1 MQLPVP
7 FPADESPSKI
17 VHINARAQ
25 IHSEGDLRALVVGG
39 IPILHWSVGDVA
51 SESYAKVIL
60 VREGFAKA
68 TEVAQAFGCN
78 RMTVYRAEARF
89 DEMGLVGLVP
99 AKRGPK
105 HARVLGEVAARRMV
119 VLKGKGLTNVEVASK
134 LGVTE
139 SGIRKALRRLGYS
152 APAPVQEPLK
162 SAAPEPEA
170 SVAIS
175 DAPGAPAA
183 ATTAVGERD
192 AVDPDEAPAVPVA
205 IATPEAA
212 AMSEAEHAAGEAG
225 VAPEAPVA
233 LATSVEGGELAGQPA
248 VPVAQAQ
255 AATGAPFAA
264 GQDDALAGDPWDR
277 SLDRLCACMGLIS
290 EAPPQFGDCQGVTG
304 LGALLALPALM
315 ATGVF
320 EVAAKLYAGFGA
332 AFYGV
337 RTVFVCLSLM
347 ALLRVKRAEHLRH
360 HSPPMLGRLLGLD
373 RAPEVKTLRRR
384 VERLAEQGQSEA
396 FQRELA
402 RRRVEEHPD
411 AMGFLYVDGH
421 VRVYSGEVKLPKA
434 HVTQMRLAVPA
445 TVDHWV
451 NDRDGE
457 PLLVFTATA
466 SASLAKEMLAIAGEA
481 RQLLGDRRATIV
493 FDRGGWSPKLFA
505 ALIELKFDILTY
517 RKGRIPKV
525 RKNRFQQQTGTF
537 DGREVIYQL
546 AERALRLK
554 YPGGKVSLREVVRLS
569 EDGQHQTSIVTS
581 RRDLT
586 PVEVAYRMFERWR
599 QENFFK
605 YMAEEFEIDA
615 LWAYGTEPADPDREV
630 PNPKHKVKQ
639 HALREARAEVAQL
652 ERSLGAAA
660 VHNDES
666 KRPTMRGFKI
676 ANASIGQPLREARE
690 KVGRLREELRAI
702 PARVS
707 ALEAGAGKPVVRL
720 KTEAKRLTDTIK
732 AVAYQAETTLFR
744 LIRPH
749 YSRHEDEGRKLIASA
764 MQLSGSIEVGVGELR
779 VTLEPAASPNRTRAI
794 ARLCEELNATQ
805 TVYPGTQLRLRYAIR
820 EG

>member
-7 FPADESPSKI
+7 LPADESPSRI

-25 IHSEGDLRALVVGG
+25 LHYEGDMRALVVGG
-39 IPILHWSVGDVA
+39 IPLLHWSIGDVV

-60 VREGFAKA
+60 VRDGFAKA

-78 RMTVYRAEARF
+78 RMTVYRAQDRF
-89 DEMGLVGLVP
+89 DERGLVGLVP
-99 AKRGPK
+99 GKRGPK
-105 HARVLGEVAARRMV
+105 HARVLGEVATRRMV
-119 VLKGKGLTNVEVASK
+119 VLKRQGLSNVEIASK

-139 SGIRKALRRLGYS
+139 SGIRKALRRIGYS
-152 APAPVQEPLK
+152 SPAPTQEELK
-162 SAAPEPEA
+162 SAAHGPQVSA
-170 SVAIS
+170 V
-175 DAPGAPAA
+175 
-183 ATTAVGERD
+183 TA
-192 AVDPDEAPAVPVA
+192 DEW
-205 IATPEAA
+205 
-212 AMSEAEHAAGEAG
+212 
-225 VAPEAPVA
+225 VAPEPAGAAVAERGAAKPDNAPQAPVA
-233 LATSVEGGELAGQPA
+233 NAAVEAVAMAEAEREADDPGDSRETQVVIAAPVEPRESTGPPA
-248 VPVAQAQ
+248 EQAQ
-255 AATGAPFAA
+255 AGAVAA
-264 GQDDALAGDPWDR
+264 AVGQADALAGDPWDR

-290 EAPPQFGDCQGVTG
+290 EASPQFGDCQGVTG

-320 EVAAKLYAGFGA
+320 DVAAKLYAGFGA

-347 ALLRVKRAEHLRH
+347 ALLRVKRAEQLRH

-384 VERLAEQGQSEA
+384 VERLARQGKSEA

-402 RRRVEEHPD
+402 RRRVEEHPE

-434 HVTQMRLAVPA
+434 HVTRMRLSMPA

-457 PLLVFTATA
+457 PLLVLTATPTA
-466 SASLAKEMLAIAGEA
+466 VLAKEMLTIGREA

-493 FDRGGWSPKLFA
+493 FDRGGWSSKLFA
-505 ALIELKFDILTY
+505 ALIGDLQFDLITY
-517 RKGRIPKV
+517 RKGHIPSV
-525 RKNRFQQQTGTF
+525 RKSRFERQEGSF
-537 DGREVIYQL
+537 DGRQVAYQL
-546 AERALRLK
+546 AERKLMLK
-554 YPGGKVSLREVVRLS
+554 HPGGPLALREVVRLS
-569 EDGQHQTSIVTS
+569 DDGQHQTSIVTS

-586 PVEVAYRMFERWR
+586 AVEVAYRMFERWR

-605 YMAEEFEIDA
+605 YMGEEFEIDA

-630 PNPKHKVKQ
+630 PNPKYKSKQ

-652 ERSLGAAA
+652 ERTLGAAA
-660 VHNDES
+660 LHNEES

-690 KVGRLREELRAI
+690 KVERLREELRAI

-707 ALEAGAGKPVVRL
+707 ARDAAAGKPVVRL
-720 KTEAKRLTDTIK
+720 KTEAKRLTDTVK
-732 AVAYQAETTLFR
+732 AVAYQAETALFR

-764 MQLSGSIEVGVGELR
+764 MQLSGGIEVGAGELR

>member
-7 FPADESPSKI
+7 LPADETPSRI

-25 IHSEGDLRALVVGG
+25 LHYEGDMRALVVGG
-39 IPILHWSVGDVA
+39 IPLLHWSIGDVV

-60 VREGFAKA
+60 VRDGFAKA

-78 RMTVYRAEARF
+78 RMTVYRAQDRF
-89 DEMGLVGLVP
+89 DERGLVGLVP
-99 AKRGPK
+99 GKRGPK
-105 HARVLGEVAARRMV
+105 HARVLGEVATRRMV
-119 VLKGKGLTNVEVASK
+119 VLKRQGLSNVEIASK

-139 SGIRKALRRLGYS
+139 SGIRKALRRIGYS
-152 APAPVQEPLK
+152 SPAPTQEELK
-162 SAAPEPEA
+162 SAVPGPQVSAVRPDESGAPEPA
-170 SVAIS
+170 S
-175 DAPGAPAA
+175 
-183 ATTAVGERD
+183 TAVAERG
-192 AVDPDEAPAVPVA
+192 AAEPDKAPQAPVA
-205 IATPEAA
+205 NAAVEAA
-212 AMSEAEHAAGEAG
+212 AMAEAEREADDPGDSLETQVVIAALVEPGE
-225 VAPEAPVA
+225 
-233 LATSVEGGELAGQPA
+233 SAGQPA
-248 VPVAQAQ
+248 AQAQ
-255 AATGAPFAA
+255 ARAVAA
-264 GQDDALAGDPWDR
+264 AVGQADALAGDPWDR

-320 EVAAKLYAGFGA
+320 DVAAKLYAGFGA

-347 ALLRVKRAEHLRH
+347 ALLRVKRAEQLRH

-384 VERLAEQGQSEA
+384 VERLARQGKSEA

-402 RRRVEEHPD
+402 RRRVEEHPE

-434 HVTQMRLAVPA
+434 HVTRMRLSMPA

-466 SASLAKEMLAIAGEA
+466 TAALAKEMLAIGREA
-481 RQLLGDRRATIV
+481 RQLLGDRKATIV

-505 ALIELKFDILTY
+505 ALIELRFDILTY
-517 RKGRIPKV
+517 RKGHIPSV
-525 RKNRFQQQTGTF
+525 RKNRFQQRTGTF

-546 AERALRLK
+546 AERELK
-554 YPGGKVSLREVVRLS
+554 LQYPGGKLSLREVVRLS

-586 PVEVAYRMFERWR
+586 EAEVAYRMFERWR

-605 YMAEEFEIDA
+605 YMGEEFEIDA

-630 PNPKHKVKQ
+630 PNPKHKSKL

-652 ERSLGAAA
+652 ERTLGAAA
-660 VHNDES
+660 EHNEEA

-676 ANASIGQPLREARE
+676 ANSSIGQPLREARD
-690 KVGRLREELRAI
+690 KVQRLREELRAI

-707 ALEAGAGKPVVRL
+707 AREAAAGKPVVRL

-732 AVAYQAETTLFR
+732 AVAYQAETALFR

-764 MQLSGSIEVGVGELR
+764 MQLAGDIEVGAGELR
-779 VTLEPAASPNRTRAI
+779 VTLEPAASPNRTHAI